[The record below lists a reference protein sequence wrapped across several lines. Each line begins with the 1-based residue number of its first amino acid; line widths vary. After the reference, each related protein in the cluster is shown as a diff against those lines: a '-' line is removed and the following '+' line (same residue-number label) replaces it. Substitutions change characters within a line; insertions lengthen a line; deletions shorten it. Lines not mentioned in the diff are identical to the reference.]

1 VDVNDVT
8 TGARTVILKLRSAD
22 ALALVVVALTVNVD
36 VVSDPTAPAVPVIAP
51 VVVLKFN
58 PVGIAPVGIL

>member
-8 TGARTVILKLRSAD
+8 IGALTVILKLLSD
-22 ALALVVVALTVNVD
+22 VALALVVVARTVKVE
-36 VVSDPTAPAVPVIAP
+36 VVSDPTALAVPVIAP